1 MELSFTDKE
10 KKVGLFIIFI
20 AAVLLATIFA
30 VGRGKD
36 WFKSYVRYHTVFSET
51 YNLADNAE
59 VKMSKAKIG
68 KVKRIDLYGDK
79 VKVEIAVLKDYAYR
93 IKADSLATVESP
105 TLIGSEYI
113 SIKAGSPGAPAVPVG
128 GEIPSEAKKSLEDI
142 LAEFKIAETGKKVIK
157 AVQDLSEL
165 ASELRNPDGPLF
177 TALSNTNKILAH
189 LEVVSRDIKDGK
201 GPVGEVLRSE
211 AMVKSIRRD
220 VEKVENILGRL
231 EETTAAAPVV
241 MDDLKA
247 GVQGIKKI
255 IADIEQGSADIPELT
270 RSTKRGIGEV
280 RAGLKNIDGVVRAI
294 RKNPFIGPNLPPEPE
309 GECVDAGLR

>member
-1 MELSFTDKE
+1 MELNFTDKE

-36 WFKSYVRYHTVFSET
+36 WFKSYVRYYTVFSET

-79 VKVEIAVLKDYAYR
+79 VKVEIAVLKDYASR

-113 SIKAGSPGAPAVPVG
+113 SIKAGSPGAPAVPVD

-142 LAEFKIAETGKKVIK
+142 LAEFKIAETGKKMIK

-177 TALSNTNKILAH
+177 TALANTNKILAH

-211 AMVKSIRRD
+211 AMVKSIRTD
-220 VEKVENILGRL
+220 VEKIETMLGHL
-231 EETTAAAPVV
+231 ESTTAKAPAM

-247 GVQGIKKI
+247 GVQDIKKI
-255 IADIEQGSADIPELT
+255 IANIEKGSGDIPELT
-270 RSTKRGIGEV
+270 RSTKRGIGEA
-280 RAGLKNIDGVVRAI
+280 RAGMKNLDNLVQAI
-294 RKNPFIGPNLPPEPE
+294 QKNPFIGPNLPPEPK